1 MAGKKSDKTAKAAK
15 TAAKPATAK
24 RTVPK
29 KTASASKAETSGKTS
44 RAKAAGKTLIIVE
57 SPTKARTLSR
67 VLGAGYLV
75 KASVGHVKDL
85 PPSRLG
91 IDVDHDFALEFEVHP
106 DKKKVLSEIRSEA
119 KSARE
124 VYLASDPD
132 REGEAI
138 AYHIAMELEA
148 LPRPPK
154 RVLFHELTEGGI
166 RTALSEPGEIDVRK
180 VEAQKA
186 RRALDRIVGYT
197 ISPLLWDRVRRGLSA
212 GRVQSVAVRLVC
224 DREEAIARFVREEY
238 WTIDARFRPEDV
250 RVPPTFLSRLDRV
263 SGEKPSFPDGDSAGQ
278 AVERIRQERFT
289 VGEITRSDKKR
300 NPSPPLTTSR
310 LQQEAANRL
319 RFSAKKTMTLA
330 QRLYEGVDL
339 PGHGP
344 VGLITYMRTD
354 SVRVSPEAAE
364 AARRWIRENH
374 PDALPSRVPAYKNR
388 KGIQDAHEA
397 IRPADVARTPESLR
411 ASIDPDLF
419 RLYDLIWKSFME
431 SQMAPALYL
440 QTTVLVEGD
449 RGDVFRASGRVLKSP
464 GFLALRGLSS
474 DMAAPGEEGSAG
486 EGEDR
491 LLPPLETGE
500 VVTLEEVTP
509 DQHFTEPPPRYS
521 EASLIRELEEKGIG
535 RPSTYATILSTIQ
548 DREYVEKKETRFYP
562 TDLGK
567 AVNSLLVESF
577 PDLMSV
583 RFTARME
590 EELDQVEEGERG
602 YRDVV
607 GDFYTPFHHEVEKA
621 KKGGMANLKKL
632 EIPTEVPCPVCQSPM
647 NRKWGKNGP
656 YLSCSR
662 YPECRTTRNFTEED
676 GQIRIVEEALPEGEV
691 CQACQAPMVVKK
703 GRFGTFLACS
713 RYPECKTTRPWPP
726 KPEAAL
732 TPVDPALAPVCP
744 ECSSAMVQKRGK
756 FGSFWA
762 CSRYPDCK
770 GTRPMATG
778 LPCPVKD
785 CKGELVPRRGKRGT
799 FYGCS
804 RYPECT
810 YLLNGEPVKDP
821 CPDCRFP
828 YRVRVGKKSVEL
840 VCPNEACSHATT
852 GG

>member
-1 MAGKKSDKTAKAAK
+1 MAEKKSDKTVKPTKAAQKKGTTTRPTTK
-15 TAAKPATAK
+15 TT
-24 RTVPK
+24 K
-29 KTASASKAETSGKTS
+29 KTSSGTKGEAGSKTS
-44 RAKAAGKTLIIVE
+44 RVKSAGKTLIIVE
-57 SPTKARTLSR
+57 SPTKARTLSK
-67 VLGAGYLV
+67 VLGSGYLV

-119 KSARE
+119 RSARE

-138 AYHIAMELEA
+138 AYHIASELEA
-148 LPRPPK
+148 LPVPPK

-166 RTALSEPGEIDVRK
+166 RSALSEPGEIDVRK

-224 DREEAIARFVREEY
+224 DREDEIARFVREEY
-238 WTIDARFRPEDV
+238 WTIDARFRPGDP
-250 RVPPTFLSRLDRV
+250 RVPPTFLARLDRV
-263 SGEKPSFPDGDSAGQ
+263 SGEKPVLPDEETAGRT
-278 AVERIRQERFT
+278 VERIRRERFT
-289 VGEITRSDKKR
+289 VGEITRADKKR

-319 RFSAKKTMTLA
+319 RFSAKKTMTVA
-330 QRLYEGVDL
+330 QKLYEGVDL
-339 PGHGP
+339 PGQGP

-364 AARRWIRENH
+364 AARSWIRQNH
-374 PDALPSRVPAYKNR
+374 PDGLPARPPAYKNR

-397 IRPADVARTPESLR
+397 IRPSDVRRTPESLQG
-411 ASIDPDLF
+411 AIDPDLF
-419 RLYDLIWKSFME
+419 RLYDLIWKSFVE
-431 SQMAPALYL
+431 SQMSPALYL

-449 RGDVFRASGRVLKSP
+449 QGDVFRASGRVLKAP
-464 GFLALRGLSS
+464 GFLALRGLSVS
-474 DMAAPGEEGSAG
+474 QDEDGGDG

-500 VVTLEEVTP
+500 SVHLEEVTP

-548 DREYVEKKETRFYP
+548 DREYVEKKDNRFHP

-567 AVNSLLVESF
+567 AVNRLLVESF

-621 KKGGMANLKKL
+621 KKGGMTNLKKL
-632 EIPTEVPCPVCQSPM
+632 EVPTDVSCPVCQAPM
-647 NRKWGKNGP
+647 NRKWGKNGS

-662 YPECRTTRNFTEED
+662 YPECD
-676 GQIRIVEEALPEGEV
+676 AALSIDREGKPVVQELTDYKCPV
-691 CQACQAPMVVKK
+691 CGKPMIKRV
-703 GRFGTFLACS
+703 GRFGPFFGCS
-713 RYPECKTTRPWPP
+713 GYPECKTIQAADRKTGEPLPP
-726 KPEAAL
+726 KP
-732 TPVDPALAPVCP
+732 PPKP
-744 ECSSAMVQKRGK
+744 
-756 FGSFWA
+756 
-762 CSRYPDCK
+762 
-770 GTRPMATG
+770 TG
-778 LPCPVKD
+778 LTCPK
-785 CKGELVPRRGKRGT
+785 CGKKELVVRSGKRGE
-799 FYGCS
+799 FLSCLG
-804 RYPECT
+804 YPRCRMTLPADKLAEFLDLKAQKQWPPPDIMAKAKAGKKAAGQDAAPSSGPGPT
-810 YLLNGEPVKDP
+810 AAGASAGKTAKRAVKTSAKDSTKASTWPVKA
-821 CPDCRFP
+821 
-828 YRVRVGKKSVEL
+828 V
-840 VCPNEACSHATT
+840 
-852 GG
+852 

>member
-411 ASIDPDLF
+411 ASIDP
-419 RLYDLIWKSFME
+419 
-431 SQMAPALYL
+431 
-440 QTTVLVEGD
+440 
-449 RGDVFRASGRVLKSP
+449 GRP
-464 GFLALRGLSS
+464 CPCAGLSGVFVGDGPETREVRIFLGLFALSGLQGDPS
-474 DMAAPGEEGSAG
+474 DGDGTALSGQGLQGRTCPPERQAGHLLRMQPLSGMHLPVEWRAG
-486 EGEDR
+486 EGPLSR
-491 LLPPLETGE
+491 LSVPLPGSGRKKVGRTCLP
-500 VVTLEEVTP
+500 
-509 DQHFTEPPPRYS
+509 QR
-521 EASLIRELEEKGIG
+521 SLQPCDHRGITKL
-535 RPSTYATILSTIQ
+535 PSRSSA
-548 DREYVEKKETRFYP
+548 
-562 TDLGK
+562 
-567 AVNSLLVESF
+567 
-577 PDLMSV
+577 
-583 RFTARME
+583 
-590 EELDQVEEGERG
+590 
-602 YRDVV
+602 
-607 GDFYTPFHHEVEKA
+607 GDFPGRKRLFA
-621 KKGGMANLKKL
+621 WPNGG
-632 EIPTEVPCPVCQSPM
+632 IP
-647 NRKWGKNGP
+647 
-656 YLSCSR
+656 
-662 YPECRTTRNFTEED
+662 
-676 GQIRIVEEALPEGEV
+676 
-691 CQACQAPMVVKK
+691 
-703 GRFGTFLACS
+703 
-713 RYPECKTTRPWPP
+713 
-726 KPEAAL
+726 
-732 TPVDPALAPVCP
+732 
-744 ECSSAMVQKRGK
+744 
-756 FGSFWA
+756 
-762 CSRYPDCK
+762 
-770 GTRPMATG
+770 
-778 LPCPVKD
+778 
-785 CKGELVPRRGKRGT
+785 
-799 FYGCS
+799 
-804 RYPECT
+804 
-810 YLLNGEPVKDP
+810 
-821 CPDCRFP
+821 
-828 YRVRVGKKSVEL
+828 
-840 VCPNEACSHATT
+840 
-852 GG
+852 